1 MKFSYRVLY
10 LIFTCTCNY
19 IHAQTWDSVS
29 SGIKPGIHSYGS
41 VRAIIIFN
49 NELIVGGG
57 MDIAG
62 GVPVNNIAAWNGSN
76 WHSLDSGTT
85 FSINAFAVYNNELFV
100 GNTHNNFGIEKWNG
114 IDWLSAGFVGDVVTA
129 LGVYNDSLYSG
140 SYAGGNLKKWN
151 GTSWS
156 TVGNGLNGPVF
167 SLAVYNGELYAGG
180 WFHLAGNTPVSNI
193 VKWNDSIWTDVGTGV
208 NSAVWSLAIHNG
220 ELYAGGYF
228 SSAGGNPANHI
239 AKWNGVSWSA
249 LGAGI
254 DSTVK
259 TICSYNGKL
268 YAGGIFSTAGGIPA
282 SNIACWNDTTWSA
295 VGSGTDAIIYSS
307 CAYNSELYIGGDFSM
322 AGGIPAKRIAR
333 YRDNGIGILEI
344 NNPIKANV
352 YPNPVSSSARIVL
365 NHDVTEGTCKII
377 NTAGSE
383 VRRIPFTGDRF
394 VVEKENLSGGIYFFT
409 ILSKESEFLYAG
421 KIVFQ

>member
-1 MKFSYRVLY
+1 MKLFGAS
-10 LIFTCTCNY
+10 LIFFSLTTFKV
-19 IHAQTWDSVS
+19 ISQTWDSVGT
-29 SGIKPGIHSYGS
+29 GI
-41 VRAIIIFN
+41 
-49 NELIVGGG
+49 
-57 MDIAG
+57 DG
-62 GVPVNNIAAWNGSN
+62 GVPTVRAMTEFKSELHVGGNFKLVGGIYSENAAKWDGST
-76 WHSLDSGTT
+76 WFPLDSGTV
-85 FSINAFAVYNNELFV
+85 FSINAFAVYKNELFV

-114 IDWLSAGFVGDVVTA
+114 IDWLSAGFVGDPVTA
-129 LGVYNDSLYSG
+129 IAVYNDSLY
-140 SYAGGNLKKWN
+140 AGGYSPAHIYKWN
-151 GTSWS
+151 GVNWL
-156 TVGNGLNGPVF
+156 TVGNGINGPVYAMCIY
-167 SLAVYNGELYAGG
+167 SGELYAGG
-180 WFHLAGNTPVSNI
+180 WFHLAGSTPVSNI
-193 VKWNDSIWTDVGTGV
+193 AKWNDSAWTDVGSGV
-208 NSAVWSLAIHNG
+208 NSAIWSLAVHNG

-239 AKWNGVSWSA
+239 AKWNGVFWST

-268 YAGGIFSTAGGIPA
+268 YAGGIFSNAGGIPA

-307 CAYNSELYIGGDFSM
+307 CAYKSELYIGGDFSM

-344 NNPIKANV
+344 NNPIEANV
-352 YPNPVSSSARIVL
+352 YPNPASSSARIVL

-383 VRRIPFTGDRF
+383 VRRIPFTGERL